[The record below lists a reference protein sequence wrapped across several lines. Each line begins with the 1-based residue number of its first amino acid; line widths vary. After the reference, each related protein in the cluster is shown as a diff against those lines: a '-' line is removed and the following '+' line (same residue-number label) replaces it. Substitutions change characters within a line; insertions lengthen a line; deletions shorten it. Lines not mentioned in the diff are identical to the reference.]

1 METCDPD
8 RLAELVRSG
17 DPEALAA
24 ITRCYSDK
32 LVAIGRRTCG
42 DAVLAEDAVQD
53 ALLSASQHLHD
64 WRGEG
69 RIDAWLGRMVANAC
83 WKMKRGRK
91 NDPHL
96 HAVDIELP
104 DPDHD
109 PEMLAARGEL
119 VETITDALATLDPR
133 DRALVLLSDVDGFK
147 GPELAERLDISPAAA
162 RKRLSRARKRLRDE
176 LTERLP
182 A

>member
-17 DPEALAA
+17 DPDALTA

-42 DAVLAEDAVQD
+42 DEVLAEDAVQD
-53 ALLSASQHLHD
+53 ALLAASQHLND

-69 RIDAWLGRMVANAC
+69 RIDAWLGKMVANAC

-91 NDPHL
+91 NDPRL
-96 HAVDIELP
+96 HAVDVELP
-104 DPDHD
+104 DPGED
-109 PEMLAARGEL
+109 PEMLAARAEL
-119 VETITDALATLDPR
+119 VDTIAAALATLDGP

-147 GPELAERLDISPAAA
+147 GPELARRLEISPAAA
-162 RKRLSRARKRLRDE
+162 RKRLQRARQRLRSE
-176 LTERLP
+176 LGERLP